1 MDTVM
6 DTLLA
11 LYWAAGNAILFCSF
25 VGAGY
30 EFCPPFLAGNS
41 PRFTRLALHLVKA

>member
-11 LYWAAGNAILFCSF
+11 LYWAGNAILFCSF